1 MVRYHRFLQKKDMR
15 RYTKIALV
23 ISAVICV
30 IILSLTIC
38 NVPKYKLSSSQEVTE
53 KETLMKNVKL
63 METTDSII
71 LNVADSIV
79 SNTSNIIETCD
90 SMEVHIN
97 SASDELENINKS
109 VRNVR
114 LR

>member
-1 MVRYHRFLQKKDMR
+1 MR
-15 RYTKIALV
+15 RYPKIALV
-23 ISAVICV
+23 ISAAICV

-38 NVPKYKLSSSQEVTE
+38 NVPKYNFRSSQEMTE
-53 KETLMKNVKL
+53 KETLLKNVKL
-63 METTDSII
+63 IETTDSIM

-79 SNTSNIIETCD
+79 SNTSNIIDACD

-97 SASDELENINKS
+97 SALDELENINKS